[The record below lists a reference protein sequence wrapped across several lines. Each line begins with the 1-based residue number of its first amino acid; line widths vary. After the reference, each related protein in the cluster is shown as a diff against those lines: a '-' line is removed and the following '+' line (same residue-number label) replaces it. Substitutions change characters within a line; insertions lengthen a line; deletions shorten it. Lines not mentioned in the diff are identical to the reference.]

1 MIREGRVVWLR
12 RHTCSR
18 VNPRRGFEVMNRTRL
33 PPFRRPLKRSAEH
46 TTCFDGSE
54 TPLPSGYTKG
64 RHLRVTAFSRS
75 IASSGNDFQ
84 HRLSSQNLL
93 LATPR
98 DSRRAIRRRPDCPI
112 SAKTLGCLCVARGL
126 G

>member
-1 MIREGRVVWLR
+1 MRGVVTATPNPTVTVRTALDVPDSKCLCLHFEEGWL
-12 RHTCSR
+12 
-18 VNPRRGFEVMNRTRL
+18 L
-33 PPFRRPLKRSAEH
+33 

-75 IASSGNDFQ
+75 IASCGNDIGNPAAS
-84 HRLSSQNLL
+84 RSLL

-98 DSRRAIRRRPDCPI
+98 DSRRAIRRRPDGPI